1 MRPGK
6 FFNLLLITGIII
18 SFSKSLFSQEISPAN
33 NTIMPYFTYG
43 KGLGITSPDSLFKLN
58 IRFRMQNRL
67 AITNLTN
74 FDQAA
79 IEARIRRF
87 RLRLDGF
94 VYTPKLTYVIQ
105 LGFSRADMNDG
116 SGSTDSNI
124 IRDAMIV
131 YKFNHKFSIGFGQT
145 KLPGNRQ
152 FVISSGDQ
160 QFVDRS
166 ITNAIFNI
174 DRDFGMQIS
183 FSNSI
188 NNFNYNL
195 KGAITTGEGPNA
207 IVSSTGLA
215 YTGRIELLPFGPFK
229 DGGDYFESDLA
240 REPKPKVS
248 VGVTLSDD
256 LNAIRTGGES
266 GFFLYENRD
275 IFSSMVDLLYKHN
288 GWAFSSEFI
297 QRNTDDP
304 ITQNEAGDIRFV
316 YKGHGENYQ
325 LGYLFKKNYELAVR
339 YSHVMPNDEI
349 QTLVPNQNEYTLGAS
364 KYIKGHRLKL
374 QTDGSYLHSSWL
386 QGTISD
392 RDTWQWRFQIELG
405 I

>member
-1 MRPGK
+1 MDK
-6 FFNLLLITGIII
+6 FFKLLLVTGIILSASIGTYSQHI
-18 SFSKSLFSQEISPAN
+18 STSN
-33 NTIMPYFTYG
+33 NTFMPYFTYG
-43 KGLGITSPDSLFKLN
+43 KGLGFTAPDSLFKLN

-67 AITNLTN
+67 AITNLAF
-74 FDQAA
+74 FDKAA
-79 IEARIRRF
+79 IDARIRRL

-116 SGSTDSNI
+116 SGTTDPNI

-174 DRDFGMQIS
+174 DRDFGIQFS
-183 FSNSI
+183 F
-188 NNFNYNL
+188 NNNIHDFNYNL
-195 KGAITTGEGPNA
+195 KGAVTTGEGPNA
-207 IVSSTGLA
+207 LASGTGLA
-215 YTGRIELLPFGPFK
+215 YTGRVEFLPLGVFT

-240 REPKPKVS
+240 REPKPKIS
-248 VGVTLSDD
+248 VGFTVTDD
-256 LNAIRTGGES
+256 INAIRSGGES
-266 GFFLYENRD
+266 GPYLFDNRD
-275 IFSSMVDLLYKHN
+275 ILSTMIDLLYKHN
-288 GWAFSSEFI
+288 GWAFSSEFLR
-297 QRNTDDP
+297 RNTDDP
-304 ITQNEAGDIRFV
+304 ITQNEEGDIRFV

-325 LGYLFKKNYELAVR
+325 LSHLWKKNYELAVR
-339 YSHVMPNDEI
+339 YSHVTPNTDI
-349 QTLVPNQNEYTLGAS
+349 QTLVPDQKEYTIGAS

-374 QTDGSYLHSSWL
+374 QTDASYLKSSWL
-386 QGTISD
+386 QNTRSD
-392 RDTWQWRFQIELG
+392 TDSWQWRFQIELG